1 MFQFRIAIAAAV
13 AAVLG
18 ACASTPA
25 TSPDFQA
32 KNRPLEERCVRAAA
46 NKDKAPSGGPKT
58 HAEVQAEARAA
69 AQRGELDP
77 ACNWL

>member
-1 MFQFRIAIAAAV
+1 MFQFRIAIAVAA

-25 TSPDFQA
+25 AAPDFQA
-32 KNRPLEERCVRAAA
+32 KNRPLEERCVRGGLH
-46 NKDKAPSGGPKT
+46 KDKSASGGPKT
-58 HAEVQAEARAA
+58 QAEVQAEARAA